1 MKIEGYSP
9 TIRRKEM
16 DAVLTTM
23 VEDRV
28 GPGEHT
34 QFLIHT
40 AKETLKF
47 DYCLALR
54 SPVFAL
60 QLALQ
65 ALLARNSDVLQAEE
79 QKSPAGITPQ
89 DNENNA
95 APEGNPE
102 NLPLREIPWG
112 RGVIISALSPLYY
125 ERVIRGLG
133 LFPLYCD
140 TAEDSPLM
148 AADKIHAMMAA
159 KPLCVIF
166 HHTLGYLPE
175 AEALG
180 GLGAPVI
187 EDCSQSAGSLLAEKQ
202 PGSFGT
208 LAILG
213 MEEKD
218 MITAG
223 GGALLFAAGRRDAAI
238 LRSMG
243 ELPPEYLLPDLNA
256 AMAAVQFREEAKN
269 LARRRELAQVYA
281 QASLQ
286 TRHKRFRE
294 TEGLEYNNYAFS
306 LLLESGVKDVKSYAK
321 RKEIAVEEAFD
332 STLAGSGAIPSA
344 QCPCASSLALRT
356 VLFPLYPRLGAQA
369 AERVAKLIMTLP

>member
-1 MKIEGYSP
+1 
-9 TIRRKEM
+9 M

-40 AKETLKF
+40 AKEIFGF

-54 SPVFAL
+54 SPV
-60 QLALQ
+60 LALQ
-65 ALLARNSDVLQAEE
+65 FALEALLSKSAGEKIQHDSPDCENSAENGE
-79 QKSPAGITPQ
+79 EK
-89 DNENNA
+89 
-95 APEGNPE
+95 
-102 NLPLREIPWG
+102 IPRG

-125 ERVIRGLG
+125 EKVIRSLG
-133 LFPLYCD
+133 LIPLYCD
-140 TAEDSPLM
+140 TADDSPLM
-148 AADKIHAMMAA
+148 AGEKITALLEA

-175 AEALG
+175 AEILG
-180 GLGAPVI
+180 EIDVPVI
-187 EDCSQSAGSLLAEKQ
+187 EDCSQSAGTVLHEKQ
-202 PGSFGT
+202 AGSFGT
-208 LAILG
+208 FAILG
-213 MEEKD
+213 LEEKD

-223 GGALLFAAGRRDAAI
+223 GGALLFAANRRDAAL
-238 LRSMG
+238 LRSLG

-256 AMAAVQFREEAKN
+256 AMAAVQFRDGVKN
-269 LARRRELAQVYA
+269 LARRKELSSAYV
-281 QASLQ
+281 QASLR
-286 TRHKRFRE
+286 TRHRRFRE
-294 TEGLEYNNYAFS
+294 AEGLEYNNYAFS
-306 LLLESGVKDVKSYAK
+306 LVLESGVKDVKTYAK

-356 VLFPLYPRLGAQA
+356 VLFPLYPRLGAQD
-369 AERVAKLIMTLP
+369 AERVSKLIMTLP

>member
-1 MKIEGYSP
+1 
-9 TIRRKEM
+9 M

-40 AKETLKF
+40 AKEILKF

-65 ALLARNSDVLQAEE
+65 ALLARNPAELPAVQFDALQ
-79 QKSPAGITPQ
+79 G
-89 DNENNA
+89 DNENETV
-95 APEGNPE
+95 PK
-102 NLPLREIPWG
+102 G

-148 AADKIHAMMAA
+148 ASEKLNALRAA
-159 KPLCVIF
+159 KPLCIIF

-175 AEALG
+175 AEMLSDLG
-180 GLGAPVI
+180 IPVI
-187 EDCSQSAGSLLAEKQ
+187 EDCSQSAGTTLGEKNA
-202 PGSFGT
+202 GSFGT
-208 LAILG
+208 LALLG
-213 MEEKD
+213 LEEKD

-223 GGALLFAAGRRDAAI
+223 GGALLFAANRRDAAI
-238 LRSMG
+238 LRSIG

-256 AMAAVQFREEAKN
+256 AMAAVQFRDGAKN
-269 LARRRELAQVYA
+269 LTRRKELAQIYT

-286 TRHKRFRE
+286 SRHKRFRE
-294 TEGLEYNNYAFS
+294 TDGLEYNNYAFS
-306 LLLESGVKDVKSYAK
+306 LVLESGAKDVKAYAK
-321 RKEIAVEEAFD
+321 RKEITVEDAFD
-332 STLAGSGAIPSA
+332 ASLAGSGAIPSA

-369 AERVAKLIMTLP
+369 ADRVVKLIMTLP

>member
-1 MKIEGYSP
+1 
-9 TIRRKEM
+9 M

-40 AKETLKF
+40 AKEILKF

-65 ALLARNSDVLQAEE
+65 ALLARNSDVLQAEG
-79 QKSPAGITPQ
+79 QSGSAGFVPP

-95 APEGNPE
+95 VPEENPA
-102 NLPLREIPWG
+102 NLSLRCLREIPWG

-125 ERVIRGLG
+125 ERVIRSLG

-148 AADKIHAMMAA
+148 AADKINAMMAA

-175 AEALG
+175 AETLG
-180 GLGAPVI
+180 NLAIPVI
-187 EDCSQSAGSLLAEKQ
+187 EDCSQSTGSILGEKKS
-202 PGSFGT
+202 GSFGT

-223 GGALLFAAGRRDAAI
+223 GGALLFALSRRDAAI
-238 LRSMG
+238 LRSIG

-269 LARRRELAQVYA
+269 LARRKELAQAYA

-294 TEGLEYNNYAFS
+294 TERLEYNNYAFS